1 MYFEAE
7 FVITKNVKKLCIIRV
22 PGPAEDVCESFAKK
36 IRAFEQVFL
45 EIWTSQVSVLILCLF
60 VF

>member
-7 FVITKNVKKLCIIRV
+7 FVLPENVKKSCKIRV
-22 PGPAEDVCESFAKK
+22 AGPAEDVCESFAKK
-36 IRAFEQVFL
+36 IRTFEQVFL
-45 EIWTSQVSVLILCLF
+45 EIWPSQVSVLILYLF

>member
-7 FVITKNVKKLCIIRV
+7 FVIIKNLIKLHKIRL
-22 PGPAEDVCESFAKK
+22 PGPAEDVCDSVAKK
-36 IRAFEQVFL
+36 ITSFEQVFL
-45 EIWTSQVSVLILCLF
+45 EILRSQVSVLILCLF